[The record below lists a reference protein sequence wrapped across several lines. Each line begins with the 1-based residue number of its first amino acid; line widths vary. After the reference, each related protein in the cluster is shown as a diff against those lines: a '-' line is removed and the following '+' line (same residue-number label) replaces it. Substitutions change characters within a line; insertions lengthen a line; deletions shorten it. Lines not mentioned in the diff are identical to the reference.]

1 MDADRA
7 AAEVAGAIG
16 AGQLI
21 LLTNAWLLRISRMN
35 LLSFPTS
42 TARMLFRPRDRRR
55 SQRKES
61 TRCYRSAQ
69 PGGRESHFRDGRGE
83 HPLLDALSGKGTTIS

>member
-42 TARMLFRPRDRRR
+42 TARMLFPPSR
-55 SQRKES
+55 S
-61 TRCYRSAQ
+61 
-69 PGGRESHFRDGRGE
+69 PGVAEKKVLGAIE
-83 HPLLDALSGKGTTIS
+83 ALNLG